1 MNIFL
6 EIFGYIGTVLVVGS
20 MLMTSVAKLR
30 IVNICGS
37 SITAIYSLIIGT
49 YPILIM
55 NVAIVIINTVQ
66 LVILCRKKKAQAKG
80 ES

>member
-6 EIFGYIGTVLVVGS
+6 EIFGYIGTALVVGS

-37 SITAIYSLIIGT
+37 AIAAIYSLIIGT

-55 NVAIVIINTVQ
+55 NVAIVIINIVQ

>member
-37 SITAIYSLIIGT
+37 AIAAIYSLIIGT

-55 NVAIVIINTVQ
+55 NVAIVIIKTVQ